1 MSEAVASAANPLVPA
16 KGAGMVRAWLI
27 VIAVMVYATIL
38 VGGATRLTDSGL
50 SITEWRPLIGA
61 VPPLNEA
68 DWAEA
73 FAKYQSMTAQYHQ
86 LNPDMSLEGFK
97 GIYWWEWAHR
107 ELGRAIGVAFVVPLI
122 LFWLTGR
129 TTRKL
134 LPHLLILFA
143 LGALQGLV
151 GWWMVTSGVGTEL
164 TSVAPY
170 RLMFHF
176 SLALFIIA
184 YCFWLWLELGAERK
198 TMPAAAGVW
207 ATALIWT
214 TGLQMAL
221 GALVAGLDAGRGYTD
236 WPMMGGDFVPDRIW
250 ALDPFW
256 RNFTENEATAQFFHR
271 IVAYLMFLLS
281 LAAAWRMGR
290 AGLTLFPLFAALVSI
305 QAVLGIVTLTQG
317 APLGLS
323 LLHQAL
329 GVIVLLAATR
339 LAWAAAGKASP

>member
-1 MSEAVASAANPLVPA
+1 
-16 KGAGMVRAWLI
+16 
-27 VIAVMVYATIL
+27 
-38 VGGATRLTDSGL
+38 
-50 SITEWRPLIGA
+50 
-61 VPPLNEA
+61 
-68 DWAEA
+68 
-73 FAKYQSMTAQYHQ
+73 MTAQYQ
-86 LNPDMSLEGFK
+86 LVNPDMDLAGFTS
-97 GIYWWEWAHR
+97 IYWWEWAHR
-107 ELGRAIGVAFVVPLI
+107 QIGRAIGVAFVLPLAF
-122 LFWLTGR
+122 FWFTGR

-143 LGALQGLV
+143 LGGLQGLV

-198 TMPAAAGVW
+198 SLPGAARAWSTARVW
-207 ATALIWT
+207 
-214 TGLQMAL
+214 TGGAQMAL

-236 WPMMGGDFVPDRIW
+236 WPMMGGDVVPERIW

-271 IVAYLMFLLS
+271 LVAYLLFVLA
-281 LAAAWRMGR
+281 LAAAWRMR
-290 AGLTLFPLFAALVSI
+290 KAGLTLFPLFAALVST
-305 QAVLGIVTLTQG
+305 QALLGIVTLING

-339 LAWAAAGKASP
+339 LAWMAAK